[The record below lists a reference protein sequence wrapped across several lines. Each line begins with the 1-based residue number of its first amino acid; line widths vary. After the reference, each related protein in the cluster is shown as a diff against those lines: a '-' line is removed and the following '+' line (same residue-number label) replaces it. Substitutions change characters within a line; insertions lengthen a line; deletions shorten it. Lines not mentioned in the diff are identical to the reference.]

1 MTAVANSKQSVRRQR
16 LQPTAQNI
24 VRQSTGNL
32 KIAGTQR
39 LIKAVFLVAVL
50 IRHLRTVPAEVE
62 KQVLLLGNT
71 AIHGVLRHLQS
82 AQDVSQR
89 SSKHLRAL
97 NVYSCLVAA
106 HHMAAKHH
114 SALPK
119 KGRKRYHI
127 VRTSLQGKPA
137 GSQVL
142 VTKSNLNSKK
152 LGADPDTPTHNTRN
166 DMAREK
172 LSMLLPSLDMRIQGI
187 PSYNQLRIKLITP
200 CD

>member
-1 MTAVANSKQSVRRQR
+1 
-16 LQPTAQNI
+16 
-24 VRQSTGNL
+24 
-32 KIAGTQR
+32 
-39 LIKAVFLVAVL
+39 
-50 IRHLRTVPAEVE
+50 
-62 KQVLLLGNT
+62 
-71 AIHGVLRHLQS
+71 
-82 AQDVSQR
+82 
-89 SSKHLRAL
+89 
-97 NVYSCLVAA
+97 
-106 HHMAAKHH
+106 MAAKHH

-166 DMAREK
+166 DMAWEK
-172 LSMLLPSLDMRIQGI
+172 LSVLLPSLDMRIQGI